1 MLGLSLSMLKTSL
14 QLPESSARDGGCHIS
29 SITSWST
36 KLSDRLSCIGP
47 GRESSITSG
56 ISSNLQQNAD
66 QMTLKIGRG
75 NINVLTLK
83 SDTMYMT
90 TKESSGITFELI
102 ISVSR
107 KKSRA
112 S

>member
-66 QMTLKIGRG
+66 QITLKMGRD
-75 NINVLTLK
+75 NANVLASQ
-83 SDTMYMT
+83 SDAMYMNT
-90 TKESSGITFELI
+90 NGSSGITL
-102 ISVSR
+102 S
-107 KKSRA
+107 
-112 S
+112 